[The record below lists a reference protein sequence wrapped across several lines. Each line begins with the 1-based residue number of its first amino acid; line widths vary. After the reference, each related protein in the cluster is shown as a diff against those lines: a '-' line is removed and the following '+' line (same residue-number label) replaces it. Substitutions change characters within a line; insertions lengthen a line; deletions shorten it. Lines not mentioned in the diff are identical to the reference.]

1 MSAQTGRRSIND
13 SLRTTLSEMGWQP
26 RAAGWFTRSIG
37 LGWVGVVATGTA
49 VAGMP
54 NAEAMATLHLGARH
68 ELTEA
73 EVAAHCEVVDS
84 YQQRTVLTSIG
95 YLMPEGRWKEWHV
108 TPATAKQAAT
118 EMSRAVS
125 LWADPWLT
133 TVAND
138 QEMVLI
144 ETERGWLTQSS
155 IDLVRHL
162 VATRNFTSRT
172 AAATLVHQAFAALA
186 VEGTGVAARSKM
198 DALERFAATLAA

>member
-1 MSAQTGRRSIND
+1 
-13 SLRTTLSEMGWQP
+13 
-26 RAAGWFTRSIG
+26 
-37 LGWVGVVATGTA
+37 
-49 VAGMP
+49 MP
-54 NAEAMATLHLGARH
+54 KGEGMATLYLGARH

-73 EVAAHCEVVDS
+73 EVAAHCDVKDS

-95 YLMPEGRWKEWHV
+95 YLMPEGGWTEWHV
-108 TPATAKQAAT
+108 TPTTAKQAAT
-118 EMSRAVS
+118 EMSRAVN

-155 IDLVRHL
+155 IELARHL
-162 VATRNFTSRT
+162 VATRNFTSQT
-172 AAATLVHQAFAALA
+172 AAAALVHEAFAALA
-186 VEGTGVAARSKM
+186 VEDTGVAARSKM